1 MKKLTV
7 ICTLFLISAFL
18 LSACSSPATPSTPS
32 SNSAGTAEKSSAP
45 DQKEPESPAAVTEE
59 SKSAATEASGESI
72 KIGAMGPL
80 TGEVAVYGIS
90 ATNGAKMAVDEIN
103 KAGGI
108 LGRPVEFVLLDDKH
122 NTTEAIN
129 AYNRLVE
136 DGVCGILGAVTSA
149 PCLAIAPLANED
161 KVPMLT
167 PSGTQISITEGRD
180 YVFRVCYTDPYQGT
194 VLARY
199 ASQCGKKKAAL
210 LKNTSSEYSSGI
222 VEAFKT
228 EAEAQGIEI
237 VAEEAYGSA
246 DKDFRVQLTNIASA
260 APDVLLVPDYYETD
274 ALIVSQAREIGLDCL
289 VLGPDGWDG
298 VLKQIEK
305 SSQDVLNN
313 VVYANHYAM
322 DADSEKIQNFIKAYR
337 EAWGDDPT
345 AFSALSYDGIYMFK
359 AAIEKA
365 GKVDREAICKELKQL
380 NFEGIT
386 GQLTF
391 DANNNPIKD
400 VSMIKIV
407 DGAYVL
413 DQVVKAEK

>member
-59 SKSAATEASGESI
+59 RKSAATEASGESI

-80 TGEVAVYGIS
+80 TGEVAVYGVS

-246 DKDFRVQLTNIASA
+246 DKDFRVQLTNIASS

-337 EAWGDDPT
+337 EA
-345 AFSALSYDGIYMFK
+345 
-359 AAIEKA
+359 
-365 GKVDREAICKELKQL
+365 
-380 NFEGIT
+380 
-386 GQLTF
+386 
-391 DANNNPIKD
+391 
-400 VSMIKIV
+400 
-407 DGAYVL
+407 
-413 DQVVKAEK
+413 

>member
-1 MKKLTV
+1 MKKLTLL
-7 ICTLFLISAFL
+7 CTLFLVSTFL
-18 LSACSSPATPSTPS
+18 LSACSSPATPSPS
-32 SNSAGTAEKSSAP
+32 SASAEKTENSAAP
-45 DQKEPESPAAVTEE
+45 EQKEASSPAPATEGG
-59 SKSAATEASGESI
+59 KSTATEAAGESI
-72 KIGAMGPL
+72 KIGSMGPL
-80 TGEVAVYGIS
+80 TGEVAVYGVS
-90 ATNGAKMAVDEIN
+90 ATNGAKMAVEEIN
-103 KAGGI
+103 KAGI

-122 NTTEAIN
+122 NNTEAIN

-136 DGVCGILGAVTSA
+136 DGVCGILGAITSA

-210 LKNTSSEYSSGI
+210 LKNSSSEYSSGI

-228 EAEAQGIEI
+228 EAKAQGVEI

-298 VLKQIEK
+298 VLRQIEK

-322 DADSEKIQNFIKAYR
+322 DADSEKIQNFIKTYR
-337 EAWGDDPT
+337 EA
-345 AFSALSYDGIYMFK
+345 
-359 AAIEKA
+359 
-365 GKVDREAICKELKQL
+365 
-380 NFEGIT
+380 
-386 GQLTF
+386 
-391 DANNNPIKD
+391 
-400 VSMIKIV
+400 
-407 DGAYVL
+407 
-413 DQVVKAEK
+413 